1 MVTPASV
8 LLTVMAHPDDA
19 ELWAG
24 GTIARHVRDGG
35 TAIVAVP
42 HRDAVRDA
50 EAAAGARILGAGL
63 YLMEQL
69 SVSIVATVLREVRP
83 DVLITH
89 PASDIHPEHRQCAEA
104 VLSALPDVVIA
115 TGHPKRAY
123 HSDGYNNLDQDG
135 HPLRLPTIIDVSAHW
150 PTKVSALRAHASQP
164 IIDHFGPMA
173 EALGRL
179 HGRRIN
185 SAHAEA
191 FRAVPI
197 LGRLP
202 EATGL

>member
-24 GTIARHVRDGG
+24 GTIARHVHNGG
-35 TAIVAVP
+35 TAIIAVP
-42 HRDAVRDA
+42 HHDAIRDA
-50 EAAAGARILGAGL
+50 EAKSGARLLEADL
-63 YLMEQL
+63 CLMEQL
-69 SVSIVATVLREVRP
+69 SVSTVATMLRQVRP

-89 PASDIHPEHRQCAEA
+89 PTSDIHPDHRRCAEV
-104 VLSALPDVVIA
+104 VLSALPDVVIT

-123 HSDGYNNLDQDG
+123 HSDGYNNLDQHG
-135 HPLRLPTIIDVSAHW
+135 RPLDLPIIIDVTSHW
-150 PTKVSALRAHASQP
+150 STKLDALRLHGSQP
-164 IIDHFGPMA
+164 INDHFEPMA
-173 EALGRL
+173 EALGNL

-185 SAHAEA
+185 SARAEA

-197 LGRLP
+197 LGCLP
-202 EATGL
+202 AAAGL